1 MANQADITT
10 ELTGDDITAI
20 FQSLDATLGAKIL
33 LAQLIGLYTGIF
45 FVASWCIFVKKSKPM
60 GKALTAAIIILY
72 ILTAVLFAIDCMDTR
87 QKFADNGMNSWSEYT
102 ALGIPATT
110 LAGGIMGAICT
121 VLSDSALIWRCWMV
135 WNFRLPIVILPILLL
150 ASAVG
155 LKCFDTYKFYLGQDY
170 VPSMVLFSSLVLAT
184 TLWCTILI
192 IFRISTVA
200 NRGSGLH
207 AYRPV
212 IEVFVESSALYSA
225 SVILYLVFRA
235 MESPRFLCMD
245 SLMAAMRGI
254 APTLL
259 VGRVAAGHARPDD
272 SWQGSIISRSLR
284 FGTDS
289 QSSNQGIS
297 QENGLQVLR
306 FHHDLEAQFLQRPD
320 DVGGSVPEERTK
332 TPREYDIS

>member
-1 MANQADITT
+1 MDNQTT
-10 ELTGDDITAI
+10 IPAELKGDDITAI

-33 LAQLIGLYTGIF
+33 LAQLIGLYTGVF
-45 FVASWCIFVKKSKPM
+45 FVASWHIFVKKAREPM

-72 ILTAVLFAIDCMDTR
+72 ILTAILFAIDCMDTR
-87 QKFADNGMNSWSEYT
+87 QKFADSGMDFWSEYT
-102 ALGIPATT
+102 APGIPATT

-121 VLSDSALIWRCWMV
+121 VLSDSTLIWRCWMV
-135 WNFRLPIVILPILLL
+135 WNFNLPVVIVPILLL

-192 IFRISTVA
+192 IFRISTIA
-200 NRGSGLH
+200 NRGTGLH
-207 AYRPV
+207 VYRRV

-225 SVILYLVFRA
+225 SAILYLVFRA
-235 MESPRFLCMD
+235 IESPLFIYMD
-245 SLMAAMRGI
+245 SLMGAMRGI

-272 SWQGSIISRSLR
+272 SWQGSMISQSLR
-284 FGTDS
+284 FETDS
-289 QSSNQGIS
+289 ESSNQDIS
-297 QENGLQVLR
+297 QEDGLQDLGFR
-306 FHHDLEAQFLQRPD
+306 HDLEAQFPQRLD
-320 DVGGSVPEERTK
+320 DVGGSVPKEKTK
-332 TPREYDIS
+332 TSRGI

>member
-1 MANQADITT
+1 MANQADIPTG
-10 ELTGDDITAI
+10 LTGDDITAI

-33 LAQLIGLYTGIF
+33 IAQLMGLYTGVF
-45 FVASWCIFVKKSKPM
+45 SVASWYIFVKKTKLI
-60 GKALTAAIIILY
+60 GRTLTAAIILLY
-72 ILTAVLFAIDCMDTR
+72 ILTAILFAIDCMDTR
-87 QKFADNGMNSWSEYT
+87 QRFADNGMNFWSEYT
-102 ALGIPATT
+102 TGDIPATT

-135 WNFRLPIVILPILLL
+135 WGFNLPVVILPILLL

-192 IFRISTVA
+192 IFRISTIA
-200 NRGSGLH
+200 NRAGNGLH
-207 AYRPV
+207 AYRRV

-225 SVILYLVFRA
+225 SAVLYLVFRA
-235 MESPRFLCMD
+235 MDSPRFLYMD

-259 VGRVAAGHARPDD
+259 AGRVAAGHARPND
-272 SWQGSIISRSLR
+272 SWQGSMISQSLR
-284 FGTDS
+284 FGTGS
-289 QSSNQGIS
+289 QSSNQGSS
-297 QENGLQVLR
+297 QEDGVG
-306 FHHDLEAQFLQRPD
+306 FHHDLEAQSRQRAH
-320 DVGGSVPEERTK
+320 DVGGTVPEEKTK
-332 TPREYDIS
+332 ISRGI